1 MTAGERMIATTTL
14 RLDDQAVSTRDALIL
29 KFERIRKE
37 SELICAPLETEDY
50 CIQTMAD
57 VSPAKW
63 HLAHTSWF
71 FETFLL
77 LPFQKN
83 YRCFN
88 SAFDHLFNSYYLT
101 HSQPYYRPQRGL
113 LSRPTVAEIVRYRA
127 AVDEAM
133 VELISNA
140 PDQQWHELEPLIM
153 LGLNHEQ
160 QHQELMLT
168 DLKHVFA
175 QNPLRPRY
183 RDLPAP
189 PAYQST
195 DLAWLTVDE
204 GIHETGVRNEE
215 FAYDNEY
222 PRHKVLLPAF
232 ALASRPVTN
241 AEYLDFI
248 DDDGYSNPALWLSD
262 GWVALK
268 ANAWSAPLY
277 WEQRDGEWWH
287 MTLGGMRPVDL
298 YAPVCHVSQYEAA
311 AYASWAGR
319 RLPTE
324 FEWEVS
330 VADLPV
336 IGNLRN
342 SDYLQP
348 VVASDHSTLQQCYGD
363 VWEWTA
369 SAYAPYPGY
378 RVPEGSVG
386 EYNGKFMSSQV
397 VLRGGSCVTPADH
410 IRSSYR
416 NFFYPKDRWQFSGIR
431 LAEDR

>member
-1 MTAGERMIATTTL
+1 MTAAEHMIATTL
-14 RLDDQAVSTRDALIL
+14 NLDDQAESTRNALIH
-29 KFERIRKE
+29 KFEKIRKE
-37 SELICAPLETEDY
+37 SELICAPLATEDY

-77 LPFQKN
+77 LPFLKN

-101 HSQPYYRPQRGL
+101 HSQPFTRPERGL
-113 LSRPTVAEIVRYRA
+113 LSRPTVAEIFDYRA
-127 AVDEAM
+127 ATDEA
-133 VELISNA
+133 VIDLINNA
-140 PDQQWHELEPLIM
+140 PDKRWHEIEQLFV

-183 RDLPAP
+183 RDLPSP
-189 PAYQST
+189 PVCQSAELT
-195 DLAWLTVDE
+195 WLPVDE
-204 GIHETGVRNEE
+204 GIYETGHRDKG

-222 PRHKVLLPAF
+222 PRHKVLLQAY

-241 AEYLDFI
+241 AEYLNFI
-248 DDDGYSNPALWLSD
+248 DDGGYSNPGLWLSD
-262 GWVALK
+262 GWATLRS
-268 ANAWSAPLY
+268 NGWFAPLY
-277 WEQRDGEWWH
+277 WEKRDGEWWQ
-287 MTLGGMRPVDL
+287 MTLGGMRPIDPN
-298 YAPVCHVSQYEAA
+298 APVCHVSQYEAA

-324 FEWEVS
+324 FEWEAS
-330 VADLPV
+330 AADLPV
-336 IGNLRN
+336 KGNLRN

-348 VVASDHSTLQQCYGD
+348 IAASDHSTPRQFYGD

-378 RVPEGSVG
+378 RTPEGCIG

-397 VLRGGSCVTPADH
+397 VLRGGSCVTAADH

-416 NFFYPKDRWQFSGIR
+416 NFFYPQDRWQFSGIR

>member
-1 MTAGERMIATTTL
+1 MPSSLQLEEQTASSSANPL
-14 RLDDQAVSTRDALIL
+14 LFKYQQ
-29 KFERIRKE
+29 IRKE

-50 CIQTMAD
+50 CIQTMPD

-77 LPFQKN
+77 LPFAKN
-83 YRCFN
+83 YRCYN
-88 SAFDHLFNSYYLT
+88 PAFDHLFNSYYLT
-101 HSQPYYRPQRGL
+101 HGQPFSRPARGL
-113 LSRPTVAEIVRYRA
+113 LSRPTVAEIYQYRA

-133 VELISNA
+133 LELIA
-140 PDQQWHELEPLIM
+140 TATEIQCQEIEPLIV

-175 QNPLRPRY
+175 QNPLRPQY
-183 RDLPAP
+183 RELSPPPVHQAP
-189 PAYQST
+189 DIS
-195 DLAWLTVDE
+195 WLSNE
-204 GIHETGVRNEE
+204 KGIYHIGHSGTG
-215 FAYDNEY
+215 FGYDNEY
-222 PRHKVLLPAF
+222 PLHQVLLQPF

-241 AEYLDFI
+241 AEYLEFI
-248 DDDGYSNPALWLSD
+248 NEGGYENPALWLSD
-262 GWVALK
+262 GWATLQTS
-268 ANAWSAPLY
+268 AWHAPLY
-277 WEQRDGEWWH
+277 WEQRDNEWWH
-287 MTLGGMRPVDL
+287 MTLGGMRPLDL
-298 YAPVCHVSQYEAA
+298 DAPVCHVSQYEAA
-311 AYASWAGR
+311 AYANWAGK

-330 VADLPV
+330 VSGLPAE
-336 IGNLRN
+336 GNLRN
-342 SDYLQP
+342 TDYLQP
-348 VVASDHSTLQQCYGD
+348 AASSGSSSLQQCYGD

-378 RVPEGSVG
+378 RVPAGTVG
-386 EYNGKFMSSQV
+386 EYNGKFMSSQT

-410 IRSSYR
+410 IRNSYR

-431 LAEDR
+431 LARDL